1 MNTIDTTT
9 LIECFNRWA
18 PSWDADMVRN
28 EEILATILDN
38 ANVCAGKSVLDVA
51 TGTGVLIPDYLA
63 RGVASVTAV
72 DISDEMIRI
81 AKSKF
86 QGDHLQI
93 LCCDVFDL
101 PTDVQYDCIVVYN
114 AFPHFPD
121 PAALI
126 THLARLLKAGGTLTV
141 AHGMSR
147 DALVAHHSGAAK
159 QISIELLHENA
170 LAELMSRHLTVTAK
184 ISDHRMYQVCGQK
197 QES

>member
-1 MNTIDTTT
+1 MTPIQTAE
-9 LIECFNRWA
+9 IIHFFNRYA
-18 PSWDADMVRN
+18 PSWDANMVRN
-28 EEILATILDN
+28 EEILAIILEN
-38 ANVCAGKSVLDVA
+38 AGVSAGKSVLDVA

-63 RGVASVTAV
+63 RGSASVTAV

-86 QGDHLQI
+86 HADNLQI

-101 PTDVQYDCIVVYN
+101 PKEVQYDCIVVYN

-126 THLARLLKAGGTLTV
+126 DHLACLLKAGGILTV

-147 DALVAHHSGAAK
+147 AALGAHHSGAAK
-159 QISIELLHENA
+159 QISLELLHEDA

-197 QES
+197 QAD

>member
-1 MNTIDTTT
+1 MNTIDTNQ
-9 LIECFNRWA
+9 LIDCFNRWA

-38 ANVCAGKSVLDVA
+38 AQVCAGKSVLDVA

-63 RGVASVTAV
+63 RGAASVTAV
-72 DISDEMIRI
+72 DISDEMIKI

-126 THLARLLKAGGTLTV
+126 SHLARLLKAGGTLTV

-147 DALVAHHSGAAK
+147 QALVAHHSGAAK
-159 QISIELLHENA
+159 QISIELLHEDE
-170 LAELMSRHLTVTAK
+170 LAELMSRSLTVTTK
-184 ISDHRMYQVCGQK
+184 ISNDRMYQVCGHK
-197 QES
+197 QTN